1 MGATQWLKDGA
12 TAAQDFTVYDGEVT
26 FASVGGLFYIE
37 LEDYGSDQVLVK
49 NVRSKEILRMAHWII
64 KEFG

>member
-1 MGATQWLKDGA
+1 MTASNWMKDGA
-12 TAAQDFTVYDGEVT
+12 TAAQDFTAYDGEVT
-26 FASVGGLFYIE
+26 FANVDGLFYIG

-49 NVRSKEILRMAHWII
+49 NVKSKEILRMAHWII

>member
-1 MGATQWLKDGA
+1 MGSAL

-26 FASVGGLFYIE
+26 FANVGGLFFIE
-37 LEDYGSDQVLVK
+37 LKDYRSDRVLVK
-49 NVRSKEILRMAHWII
+49 NVKSKEILRMAHWII

>member
-1 MGATQWLKDGA
+1 MSAQEWMKDGA

-26 FASVGGLFYIE
+26 FANVGGLFYIE
-37 LEDYGSDQVLVK
+37 LKDYWSDRVLVK
-49 NVRSKEILRMAHWII
+49 NVKSKEILHMAHWII